1 MIDGVVVPNID
12 EDEEL
17 IYIRRLDLSQD

>member
-1 MIDGVVVPNID
+1 MIDGVVVPNIG